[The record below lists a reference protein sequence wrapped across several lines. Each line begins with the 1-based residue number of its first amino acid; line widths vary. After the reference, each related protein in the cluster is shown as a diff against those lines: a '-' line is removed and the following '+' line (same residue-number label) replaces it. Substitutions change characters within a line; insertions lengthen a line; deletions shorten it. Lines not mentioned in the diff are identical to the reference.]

1 MPVLVLLVRA
11 PPVSAA
17 SVAPLNFV
25 GIALNS
31 SVYVFCT
38 MLFVAIASRIYQPI
52 VDRLNQ
58 LRA

>member
-17 SVAPLNFV
+17 SVAPFDFV

-31 SVYVFCT
+31 GVNVFYT
-38 MLFVAIASRIYQPI
+38 MLFVASVSRLYQRI
-52 VDRLNQ
+52 GDRLNQ

>member
-17 SVAPLNFV
+17 SVAPFDFV

-31 SVYVFCT
+31 SVNVFYT
-38 MLFVAIASRIYQPI
+38 MVFVAIASRIYQRI
-52 VDRLNQ
+52 GGRLNQ

>member
-17 SVAPLNFV
+17 SVAPFDFV